1 MLFIWAEQLPDDAND
16 DDDNGDDDDGD
27 GGDEDDNEDDVG
39 DVGSAD
45 ITEEQ
50 ELSQQFHGLQLE
62 GQEDHLEEQDQD
74 KTKIDE
80 WVTV

>member
-1 MLFIWAEQLPDDAND
+1 M
-16 DDDNGDDDDGD
+16 
-27 GGDEDDNEDDVG
+27 G

-62 GQEDHLEEQDQD
+62 GQEDHLEEQDRD

-80 WVTV
+80 